1 MFLSNQTSFL
11 AIVRLGFIIRICEND
26 MARNEVILQQRL
38 EILLT
43 RRAEQECINFS
54 RQFRKRL
61 VRRRK
66 ESTAN
71 LGG

>member
-11 AIVRLGFIIRICEND
+11 TIVRLGFIIRICEND
-26 MARNEVILQQRL
+26 MARHEVILQQRL
-38 EILLT
+38 EIFLAC
-43 RRAEQECINFS
+43 RAEQECINLS
-54 RQFRKRL
+54 RQFCECL

-66 ESTAN
+66 KGTAN

>member
-1 MFLSNQTSFL
+1 MFLSNETSFL

-26 MARNEVILQQRL
+26 MTRHEVILQQRL

-43 RRAEQECINFS
+43 RGTEQECINFS
-54 RQFRKRL
+54 RQLCECL
-61 VRRRK
+61 VCRCK

-71 LGG
+71 LCG